1 MKTIM
6 TEKNKNNSFSDF
18 LEVLEKYCRAKK
30 EIIAA
35 YLFGSF
41 AAGKATPFSD
51 VDIALLTPPAKNR
64 MVTFHA
70 KLEYHTE
77 LSDLIKKNV
86 DIVLLREAGEM
97 LSYQVLKFGCLIF
110 ERDRDAHREFVAKRV
125 IQCLDFHYY
134 ERIMQQGMINAMQ
147 REYHG

>member
-1 MKTIM
+1 M

-18 LEVLEKYCRAKK
+18 LGVLKKYCRDKK

-41 AAGKATPFSD
+41 AAGRATHLSD
-51 VDIALLTPPAKNR
+51 VDIALLTPFVENR
-64 MVTFHA
+64 MEIFNA
-70 KLEYHTE
+70 RLRYHTE
-77 LSDLIKKNV
+77 LTDLMKKNV

-97 LSYQVLKFGCLIF
+97 LSYQILKSGRLVF
-110 ERDRDAHREFVAKRV
+110 ERDRNSHRTFVAKRI
-125 IQCLDFHYY
+125 IQCLDFQYY